1 MGFRRPTAMRLPRRA
16 CLARLILYT
25 IAFMEASP
33 GRKPRNPGLRS
44 AAAIAAG
51 SPLREIVTEEIRQA
65 ILSGRYKPGQR
76 LIEDR
81 LAADF
86 EVSRNPVREALRSLA
101 AEGLVALTARRGAAV
116 AAPAAE

>member
-1 MGFRRPTAMRLPRRA
+1 
-16 CLARLILYT
+16 
-25 IAFMEASP
+25 MEASP

-81 LAADF
+81 QGARRRREFAAADRIRDDLAA
-86 EVSRNPVREALRSLA
+86 
-101 AEGLVALTARRGAAV
+101 RGV
-116 AAPAAE
+116 LLEDGTGGTRWKRK